1 MIVYLIQRDISLSEK
16 ITYFAE
22 QLSAKNNC
30 ICRII
35 TKDKI
40 ESLIQYADDIIDIY
54 VADSTTINGNSTTL
68 KLFES
73 SSFILNDLTE
83 EQKVMLANVDSVVGI
98 GISADTKDIDSIV
111 DLTTSLY
118 STSDNHNWVHDENG
132 WWSKITRK
140 NNFVNLLSHN
150 GTYKAYFIGDDHYMR
165 TGWQAV
171 NIEGIETRLYFD
183 PDGGQLVT
191 GWNKIDDTWY
201 YFSNKFPYIVQGT
214 ITIDGVD
221 YSINQYGALVGYTGE
236 TAPTST
242 PEDV

>member
-1 MIVYLIQRDISLSEK
+1 MVVYLIQRDTSLSEK

-35 TKDKI
+35 TEDKI
-40 ESLIQYADDIIDIY
+40 ESLIQYANGIIDI
-54 VADSTTINGNSTTL
+54 SLSETTTIYGDQKTLDLFKTTSFTLNS
-68 KLFES
+68 
-73 SSFILNDLTE
+73 LTE
-83 EQKVMLANVDSVVGI
+83 EESSMLTNVDSVLGI
-98 GISADTKDIDSIV
+98 GISANTKDIDTIV
-111 DLTTSLY
+111 SLTTSIY
-118 STSDNHNWVHDENG
+118 STPEQHNWIRDENG
-132 WWSKITRK
+132 WWSCITKKK
-140 NNFVNLLSHN
+140 NLVGLFKNGIFKVYFV
-150 GTYKAYFIGDDHYMR
+150 GDDHYMR
-165 TGWQAV
+165 TGWQIVIIKGA
-171 NIEGIETRLYFD
+171 ETRLYFD
-183 PDGGQLVT
+183 PEGGQLVT
-191 GWNKIDDTWY
+191 GWNKIDNTWY